1 MLKIQLL
8 CAAGV
13 STSLLMAKMKEQAA
27 LNGEEIEISACP
39 VTEIEENIANADVA
53 LIAPQVA
60 YLKAKSRKIA
70 DTHGVPVEVISMKDY
85 AHCNGAAVLDLAH
98 SLTGK

>member
-1 MLKIQLL
+1 MLFRSHRK
-8 CAAGV
+8 CGCGPDR
-13 STSLLMAKMKEQAA
+13 S
-27 LNGEEIEISACP
+27 
-39 VTEIEENIANADVA
+39 
-53 LIAPQVA
+53 QVA